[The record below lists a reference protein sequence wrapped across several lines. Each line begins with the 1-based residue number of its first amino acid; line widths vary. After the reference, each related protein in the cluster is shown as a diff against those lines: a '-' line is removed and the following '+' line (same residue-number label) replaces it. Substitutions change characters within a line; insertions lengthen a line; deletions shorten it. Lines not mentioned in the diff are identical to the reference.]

1 MKIRNGFVSN
11 SSSSSFIIGIAK
23 VADEKALKKILK
35 KVPKEDKADYVFGT
49 YDEVLNS
56 HLVSRVYRHITKYD
70 SDTQKFKTEDAIEK
84 IMIEAPVNS
93 FQSVAVE
100 NDGPISY
107 INKNEILIAKQDKK
121 GRIYWHRKNPV
132 KWFAIC
138 SGNDE
143 GDGGDSPFYRYNK
156 WQKFLTFCIQPI
168 NWMSRNILYPI
179 IKVLNKIFKKEWF
192 YPSIYITPKS
202 GYDKVK
208 DHTFFKKEWQ
218 REIVKA
224 FEDADDTYGTLY
236 QNNGIFSDEYGCH
249 SYKIGADRNG

>member
-1 MKIRNGFVSN
+1 MKVRNGFVSN

-23 VADEKALKKILK
+23 VADEKKLKQILK
-35 KVPKEDKADYVFGT
+35 KVPKENKADYIVGT
-49 YDEVLNS
+49 FEEITQSPIVGRLYRLTTSFDNKTKKYNTKDRLN
-56 HLVSRVYRHITKYD
+56 
-70 SDTQKFKTEDAIEK
+70 K
-84 IMIEAPVNS
+84 IIIEAPVNTCETVS
-93 FQSVAVE
+93 IEANGWNQNELVRYIRDE
-100 NDGPISY
+100 NG
-107 INKNEILIAKQDKK
+107 NVWAKSSKK
-121 GRIYWHRKNPV
+121 PAL
-132 KWFAIC
+132 WFAIC
-138 SGNDE
+138 SGNNE
-143 GDGGDSPFYRYNK
+143 GDDGESPFYKYTN
-156 WQKFLTFCIQPI
+156 WQQFLSYCIIPI
-168 NWMSRNILYPI
+168 NWMSRNLLYPI
-179 IKVLNKIFKKEWF
+179 IKVLDKIFKKEWF